1 LCIQHAN
8 RVNRDA
14 PDEVVAEAMV
24 EIDSGR
30 LKGLR
35 RQDGWAF
42 LGIPYA
48 ADTAGERRFGAPQP
62 PPRWAGEREATA
74 LGPRCP
80 QTIEN
85 IVELPMFAWYGQDGP
100 FGEDCC
106 VLNVFTPGLQ
116 RDARRP
122 VIVYLH
128 GGGWAS
134 GGGGGPA
141 LDGGRLAA
149 FGDAVVVTLNHR
161 LNVFGYMPL
170 GALSPLGDERFADAG
185 HAGQLDIVAALQW
198 VRRNIGAF
206 GGDAACVTVMGQSG
220 GGNKLMALLAMPA
233 GRGLFHRA
241 INLSG
246 VSGLQLAAPQDT
258 LPYVHE
264 FLRRLD
270 IGVGDLARLR
280 SAPVDALH
288 RARQEA
294 MVAVRGDG
302 GQPVVDGRHIVAS
315 PFSAQGLALQA
326 SVPLLMGSTDTES
339 TLFLC
344 RDPRNRGIDEA
355 GLLARIEAEFGMDR
369 AQAWAL
375 TEAYREQD
383 DVRSPTQVLVQLTS
397 DLLTRTH
404 LIRAAEAKAQAGA
417 APVYFYNFAWPVRG
431 DGGRWGSPHT
441 ADIPFVF
448 GTLEAARCLTEPNPT
463 EADDLS
469 RRMMGAIV
477 AFARSGDPN
486 HDGLPSWAPY
496 DARRRPTMVFDRR
509 CRVVDDHRAA
519 GRIASAT
526 LAAWPATRLL
536 RRPLF
541 RGVG

>member
-1 LCIQHAN
+1 
-8 RVNRDA
+8 
-14 PDEVVAEAMV
+14 MV
-24 EIDSGR
+24 EIDSGS

-35 RQDGWAF
+35 RREGWAF

-48 ADTAGERRFGAPQP
+48 AATAGGQRFGAPQLP
-62 PPRWAGEREATA
+62 TRWAGEREATA

-85 IVELPMFAWYGQDGP
+85 IVDLPMFAWYGQDGP

-106 VLNVFTPGLQ
+106 VLNVFTPGPQ

-161 LNVFGYMPL
+161 LNVFGYTPL
-170 GALSPLGDERFADAG
+170 ASLGDERFADAG

-198 VRRNIGAF
+198 VRRNIEAF

-220 GGNKLMALLAMPA
+220 GGNKLMALMAMPA
-233 GRGLFHRA
+233 ARGLFHRA

-246 VSGLQLAAPQDT
+246 VSGLHLAQPRDT

-270 IGVGDLARLR
+270 IGAGDLTRLY
-280 SAPVDALH
+280 ALPADVLQ
-288 RARQEA
+288 RARQAA

-326 SVPLLMGSTDTES
+326 QVPLLMGSTDTES

-344 RDPRNRGIDEA
+344 RDPLNLDIDEA
-355 GLLARIEAEFGMDR
+355 ELLARIEAEFGLDS
-369 AQAWAL
+369 AQARAL
-375 TEAYREQD
+375 TAAYREQA
-383 DVRSPTQVLVQLTS
+383 DVRSTTQVLVQLTS

-417 APVYFYNFAWPVRG
+417 APVYFYNFAWPVQG

-441 ADIPFVF
+441 ADIPFVL
-448 GTLEAARCLTEPNPT
+448 GTLEAARCLTEPNHG

-469 RRMMGAIV
+469 RRMMGAVV

-486 HDGLPSWAPY
+486 HDGLPPWAPY
-496 DARRRPTMVFDRR
+496 DAQRRPTMVFDRQ

-519 GRIASAT
+519 GRIASAP
-526 LAAWPATRLL
+526 LAVWPATRLL

-541 RGVG
+541 RGVR

>member
-1 LCIQHAN
+1 
-8 RVNRDA
+8 
-14 PDEVVAEAMV
+14 MV

-48 ADTAGERRFGAPQP
+48 ADTAGERRFAAPQP
-62 PPRWAGEREATA
+62 PPRWAGVREATA

-161 LNVFGYMPL
+161 LNVFGYTPL
-170 GALSPLGDERFADAG
+170 GPLAALGDERFADAG

-198 VRRNIGAF
+198 VRRNIEAF

-233 GRGLFHRA
+233 ARGLFHRA

-270 IGVGDLARLR
+270 IGAGDLARLR
-280 SAPVDALH
+280 AVPADVLQ
-288 RARQEA
+288 RARQAA

-344 RDPRNRGIDEA
+344 RDPRNLGIDEA
-355 GLLARIEAEFGMDR
+355 DLLARIEAEFGMDR
-369 AQAWAL
+369 AQAVAL
-375 TEAYREQD
+375 AEAYREQD

-404 LIRAAEAKAQAGA
+404 LIRAAEAKAQAGG

-448 GTLEAARCLTEPNPT
+448 GTLDAARSLTEPDHA

-486 HDGLPSWAPY
+486 HDGLPPWAPY
-496 DARRRPTMVFDRR
+496 DAQHRPTMVFDASMPRR
-509 CRVVDDHRAA
+509 GRPPRGRAHRQRTA
-519 GRIASAT
+519 GRLAGHAAAASA
-526 LAAWPATRLL
+526 AVPRRRLS
-536 RRPLF
+536 RRHAIHSMHNA
-541 RGVG
+541 

>member
-1 LCIQHAN
+1 
-8 RVNRDA
+8 
-14 PDEVVAEAMV
+14 MV

-48 ADTAGERRFGAPQP
+48 ADTSGARRFGAPRP
-62 PPRWAGEREATA
+62 PPAWAGERDATA

-116 RDARRP
+116 RGARRP
-122 VIVYLH
+122 VLVYLH

-161 LNVFGYMPL
+161 LNVFGYTPL
-170 GALSPLGDERFADAG
+170 ATLGDERFVDAG

-198 VRRNIGAF
+198 VKRNIEVF
-206 GGDAACVTVMGQSG
+206 GGDAGCVTLMGQSG
-220 GGNKLMALLAMPA
+220 GGNKVMALLAMPA
-233 GRGLFHRA
+233 ARGLFHRA

-246 VSGLQLAAPQDT
+246 VSGLHLAPPEDT

-264 FLRRLD
+264 WLRRLD
-270 IGVGDLARLR
+270 VGVDALPRLR
-280 SAPVDALH
+280 SLPADALQ
-288 RARQEA
+288 RARQQA
-294 MVAVRGDG
+294 MVALRGDG

-315 PFSAQGLALQA
+315 PFSAQGLALHV

-344 RDPRNRGIDEA
+344 RDQRNLAIDEA
-355 GLLARIEAEFGMDR
+355 ELMARIEAEFAMTR
-369 AQAWAL
+369 MQAAAL
-375 TEAYREQD
+375 AAAYREQD
-383 DVRSPTQVLVQLTS
+383 DVRTPAQVLVQLTS
-397 DLLTRTH
+397 DLLARAH
-404 LIRAAEAKAQAGA
+404 LIRAAEGKAQAGG
-417 APVYFYNFAWPVRG
+417 APVFFYNFAWPVHG
-431 DGGRWGSPHT
+431 DGGRWASPHT

-448 GTLEAARCLTEPNPT
+448 GTLAAARALAEP
-463 EADDLS
+463 EHDRADDLS

-477 AFARSGDPN
+477 AFARSGNPN
-486 HDGLPSWAPY
+486 HDGLPPWAPY
-496 DARRRPTMVFDRR
+496 DTQRRPTMVFDRR

-519 GRIASAT
+519 GRIASAP
-526 LAAWPATRLL
+526 LAAWPATRLM